1 MAFSMAG
8 RNNLSNARSRRELS
22 TKGGYWNNSTF
33 QKAQR
38 GLTRDVGG
46 LMSKRRAMLSSQ
58 GLSQGDVDRLTT
70 GSRIGAQQAFG
81 DLYADQAESARAY
94 HEERNEKKKGLGLG
108 ILGSALQIGSN
119 LISLGRDRK
128 SPSGG
133 RRPLSYQNRNDRNR
147 LI

>member
-1 MAFSMAG
+1 MAFGNIG

-128 SPSGG
+128 SPSDG